1 MKVIK
6 KVQVKNKLGLHTR
19 PATTIVKL
27 LQNSKSSVEFTSQKS
42 TINAK
47 SLLSIL
53 MLSATKNSNI
63 TITVEGEDAETTMD
77 LLVTAFNGAFG
88 ENQI

>member
-1 MKVIK
+1 M
-6 KVQVKNKLGLHTR
+6 
-19 PATTIVKL
+19 IVKL
-27 LQNSKSSVEFTSQKS
+27 LQNSKSTVEFTSQKM

-53 MLSATKNSNI
+53 MLSATRNCRI

-77 LLVTAFNGAFG
+77 QLVNAFDNAFG
-88 ENQI
+88 ES